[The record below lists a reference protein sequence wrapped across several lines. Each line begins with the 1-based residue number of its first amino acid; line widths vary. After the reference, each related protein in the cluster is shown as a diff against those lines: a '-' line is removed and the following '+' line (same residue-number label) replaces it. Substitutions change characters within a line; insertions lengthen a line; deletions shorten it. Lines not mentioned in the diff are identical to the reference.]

1 MTDADLVEAIVAL
14 QDRVRLLRSRGSRSL
29 AAAEGALR
37 RLAAL
42 QRRRAA
48 RAARVQRRHSRTVQQ
63 PA

>member
-29 AAAEGALR
+29 AAAEGALQ

-48 RAARVQRRHSRTVQQ
+48 RTAQRRRNRTVPQ